1 MTWDISS
8 KISVVEKHGM
18 GWFQILFKKK
28 LIQNNFSEMS
38 FSFALKLN
46 LKPTVGEIQ
55 LFMSKN
61 HMFHQKKKPDFR
73 VNT

>member
-8 KISVVEKHGM
+8 KILVVEKHGM
-18 GWFQILFKKK
+18 GWFQILFRKK
-28 LIQNNFSEMS
+28 LKQNNFSEMS

-55 LFMSKN
+55 LFMRKN
-61 HMFHQKKKPDFR
+61 HTFHQKSLIFE
-73 VNT
+73 